1 MNLEQKNAECFPI
14 KLIGEGELLNKAF
27 PIKLSYPNRT
37 AKKNASRCMEII
49 GIMSHRSQVTHT
61 PKAGVA
67 AARQLC
73 HNNKEV
79 MERLLL
85 MRPDSSSGGNCNLLP
100 LPTAWTTEGPNPRI
114 WNPKPSAESG
124 ILIVLEMKG
133 KSKLPSWDMHTI
145 RWNWHCVCVQRS
157 DTYSLGLVLT
167 STRRGPLLLK
177 HCLRRAST
185 SEKGLRNTRSPFIA
199 NNFFPTSRPA
209 ILKEN
214 MKNKRNKYKL

>member
-1 MNLEQKNAECFPI
+1 MNLEQKMQSAFLSNS
-14 KLIGEGELLNKAF
+14 LIELLRKMRVGAW
-27 PIKLSYPNRT
+27 KSLWSRHTAAKSRT
-37 AKKNASRCMEII
+37 P
-49 GIMSHRSQVTHT
+49 

-124 ILIVLEMKG
+124 IFIVLEMKG

-145 RWNWHCVCVQRS
+145 RWNWHCVCVQS
-157 DTYSLGLVLT
+157 SETYSLGLVLT

-199 NNFFPTSRPA
+199 NNFLPTSRPA

-214 MKNKRNKYKL
+214 MKNKRNK